1 MVFSLGGMETFN
13 MQHGFVEAL
22 IRGFRSGFLQ
32 DDTYHH
38 LTQCENLEDV
48 KLNLQ
53 ETDYGQVLSNEAVVT
68 PPIIENKAL
77 QKLVTE
83 FFFLRAQA
91 VEPLATFL
99 DYITYEYMIENV
111 MLLLR
116 GTLSGRHVN
125 ELMSQCHPLGMFKES
140 TMRNI
145 PSFEASPRGYAE
157 LYETVLVDT
166 PVGVYFQRY
175 LDQTSSKVSAA
186 SEVRNILEEI
196 QIEILKNSLMKLYL
210 EDFYSFCNGLG
221 GETAEVMSTLL
232 RARADR
238 NAINITL
245 NSFGTALNDS
255 MMRETHRKLLY
266 PSIGNLYPEGTDLL
280 IKVDDDAK
288 LVQVMN
294 FYPTYRSIFERFTNS
309 NAEEF
314 SIDDEFYKQ
323 EVKLFELAFESQM
336 HFGVFYAYVKL
347 KEQEIRNLV
356 WISECIL
363 QRRKDQVGN
372 FIPIFS
378 KSEGADSNCVLNVNK
393 LILTHPILATSAQN
407 RNNCR
412 REKYYNV
419 VMQDIWGR
427 PWALQSLRF
436 NATRA
441 DIGFGPGG
449 RRPSSDFFL
458 GLHRI

>member
-1 MVFSLGGMETFN
+1 M
-13 MQHGFVEAL
+13 
-22 IRGFRSGFLQ
+22 
-32 DDTYHH
+32 
-38 LTQCENLEDV
+38 
-48 KLNLQ
+48 Q
-53 ETDYGQVLSNEAVVT
+53 ETDYGQVLSNEALIT
-68 PPIIENKAL
+68 PPIIENRAL

-116 GTLSGRHVN
+116 GTLSGRNVN

-175 LDQTSSKVSAA
+175 LDQSASKVSAA

-210 EDFYSFCNGLG
+210 EDFYAFCNNLG
-221 GETAEVMSTLL
+221 GETAEVMGALL

-245 NSFGTALNDS
+245 NSFGTPLNDS
-255 MMRETHRKLLY
+255 IMRETHRKTLY

-280 IKVDDDAK
+280 IKVDDDSK
-288 LVQVMN
+288 LVQAMN
-294 FYPTYRSIFERFTNS
+294 FYPTYRAIFERFHNS
-309 NAEEF
+309 SAEEF

-378 KSEGADSNCVLNVNK
+378 KAEGRK
-393 LILTHPILATSAQN
+393 H
-407 RNNCR
+407 
-412 REKYYNV
+412 
-419 VMQDIWGR
+419 
-427 PWALQSLRF
+427 
-436 NATRA
+436 
-441 DIGFGPGG
+441 
-449 RRPSSDFFL
+449 
-458 GLHRI
+458 